1 MITAY
6 PQAC

>member
-1 MITAY
+1 MNY